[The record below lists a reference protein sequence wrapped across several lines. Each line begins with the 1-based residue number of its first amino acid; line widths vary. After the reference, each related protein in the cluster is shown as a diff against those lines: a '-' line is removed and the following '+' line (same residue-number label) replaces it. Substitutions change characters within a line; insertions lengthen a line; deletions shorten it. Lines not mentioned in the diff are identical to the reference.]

1 MYGHDGRGISS
12 LPTTIFPCISHSRQ
26 AKDESE
32 GRTTLRASTQNAVG
46 KRVGIKEQFSIL
58 LLHLVLAQYLC
69 TAGIRKGRIVSAEA
83 AAAAAAA
90 VVRRRFLANSTADL
104 NTNIPP
110 TQKD

>member
-1 MYGHDGRGISS
+1 MEGGS
-12 LPTTIFPCISHSRQ
+12 LLFRRPYFPVFHIHVRRRTSPR
-26 AKDESE
+26 